1 MKPRTLEPQQLW
13 LSEALDRIYLAITSG
28 PPDGKDFP
36 DRATPTPT
44 PGTAAEAPTHVAA
57 TPLDHLQRGF
67 GLSPFEC
74 NLLLLCL
81 GSELE
86 SRFGQACA
94 TAQNDPRLTQP
105 TFGLAMGA
113 LADAH
118 WSAMARDRP
127 LRYWHF
133 IETTGGDRLVN
144 SPLRID
150 ERVLHFLIGLPC
162 IDERLEPTVHSLV
175 ELKSAPSPAQVQC
188 AQMASRY
195 WSGPI
200 EDPRQRRPVLL
211 VGRRSFEQQLV
222 AQESFR
228 AIGLRPHALRVSD
241 IPASPVERELL
252 ARLCNRELVL
262 DAWGLYLQSSDQD
275 GAENTRTLSA
285 FLSQIRMPV
294 TVEVREGSPL
304 EQLDGLRICVPTLDY
319 AERKALWAESL
330 GESVVGMNGQ
340 LDRIAEGFNF
350 DAPAIR
356 LAGAVVR
363 DTVSGSPDPGRL
375 AWQVCRTHARKSLD
389 NLAQRIEPKC
399 RWEDLVLPP
408 LQTEIL
414 RQIVAHVR
422 HRPMVHNTWGFSKK
436 YGRGLGVAALFAGG
450 SGTGKT
456 MAAEVISVELERDV
470 YQIDLASVVSKYIG
484 ETEKNLRKIFDAAD
498 ESSAVLLFNE
508 ADALFGKRSEIKDS
522 HDRYANLEIS
532 YLLQRMESYEG
543 VAILTTNMKH
553 ALDPAFLRR
562 LRFIVHFPFPDAEQR
577 QAIWQ
582 KVFPPQA
589 PLHQLDFRHL
599 AQMNISGGIIRNIA
613 MHAAFLAADE
623 DGPIAMDHILRA
635 SKVEYAKMDK
645 PLTGTE
651 TGGWS

>member
-1 MKPRTLEPQQLW
+1 MKPRPLEPQQAW
-13 LSEALDRIYLAITSG
+13 LSEALDRIYLAIAPSAPG
-28 PPDGKDFP
+28 NKDIPARPDSAP
-36 DRATPTPT
+36 ATT
-44 PGTAAEAPTHVAA
+44 

-74 NLLLLCL
+74 DLLLLCL

-94 TAQNDPRLTQP
+94 TAHNDPRMSQP

-118 WSAMARDRP
+118 WSAMARNRP
-127 LRYWHF
+127 LRHWHF
-133 IETTGGDRLVN
+133 IEIATGDRLVN

-150 ERVLHFLIGLPC
+150 ERVMHFLIGLPC
-162 IDERLEPTVHSLV
+162 IDERLEPTIHPMV
-175 ELKSAPSPAQVQC
+175 ELKSAPSAAQVQC
-188 AQMASRY
+188 AQLASRY
-195 WSGPI
+195 WSGPFD
-200 EDPRQRRPVLL
+200 DPRQRRPVLL
-211 VGRRSFEQQLV
+211 VGKRSSERQLV

-228 AIGLRPHALRVSD
+228 AIGLRPYGLRVSD
-241 IPASPVERELL
+241 IPANPIERELL

-262 DAWGLYLQSSDQD
+262 DAWGLYLQSCDQD
-275 GAENTRTLSA
+275 GAENARHLSA

-294 TVEVREGSPL
+294 AIEVREGSSL
-304 EQLDGLRICVPTLDY
+304 EQLDGLRICVSALNY
-319 AERKALWAESL
+319 SERKALWVESL
-330 GESVVGMNGQ
+330 GEFAAGLNGE

-356 LAGAVVR
+356 LASAVVR
-363 DTVSGSPDPGRL
+363 DTAANSPDPGRV

-389 NLAQRIEPKC
+389 NLALRIEPKC
-399 RWEDLVLPP
+399 RWEDLVLPS
-408 LQTEIL
+408 LQTDIL

-422 HRPMVHNTWGFSKK
+422 HRPMVHDRWGFAKK
-436 YGRGLGVAALFAGG
+436 YARGLGVAALFAGS

-456 MAAEVISVELERDV
+456 MAAEIISVELERDV

-484 ETEKNLRKIFDAAD
+484 ETEKNLRRIFDAAD
-498 ESSAVLLFNE
+498 ESAAVLLFNE

-553 ALDPAFLRR
+553 ALDSAFLRR
-562 LRFIVHFPFPDAEQR
+562 LRFIVQFPFPEVEQR

-582 KVFPPQA
+582 KVFPAQA
-589 PLHQLDFRHL
+589 PLHQLDFRRL
-599 AQMNISGGIIRNIA
+599 AQMNISGGVIRNIA
-613 MHAAFLAADE
+613 MHAAFLAAE
-623 DGPIAMDHILRA
+623 ENGPIDMNHLLRA
-635 SKVEYAKMDK
+635 AKVEYAKMDK
-645 PLTGTE
+645 PLTGSE
-651 TGGWS
+651 SGGWS

>member
-1 MKPRTLEPQQLW
+1 MKPSTLEPQQLW
-13 LSEALDRIYLAITSG
+13 LSDALDRIYQAVTSG
-28 PPDGKDFP
+28 APDGKEP
-36 DRATPTPT
+36 PVPAAPSPA
-44 PGTAAEAPTHVAA
+44 PGAAV

-74 NLLLLCL
+74 DLLLLCL

-94 TAQNDPRLTQP
+94 AAHNDPRMSQP
-105 TFGLAMGA
+105 TFGLALGV
-113 LADAH
+113 LAGAH

-133 IETTGGDRLVN
+133 IEIAAGDRLVN

-150 ERVLHFLIGLPC
+150 ERVLHYLIGLPC
-162 IDERLEPTVHSLV
+162 IDERLEPTVHPLFAV
-175 ELKSAPSPAQVQC
+175 KSVPSAAQIQCVQT
-188 AQMASRY
+188 ASRY

-200 EDPRQRRPVLL
+200 DDPRQRRPVLL

-222 AQESFR
+222 AQEAFR
-228 AIGLRPHALRVSD
+228 AVGLRPHLLRVSD
-241 IPASPVERELL
+241 IPAGAVEREML

-275 GAENTRTLSA
+275 GAENGRSLSA

-294 TVEVREGSPL
+294 AVEVREGSPL
-304 EQLDGLRICVPTLDY
+304 EQLDGLRISVPSLDY

-330 GESVVGMNGQ
+330 GEWAAGMNGQ
-340 LDRIAEGFNF
+340 VDRIAEGFNF

-363 DTVSGSPDPGRL
+363 NTAAGSADPAGL
-375 AWQVCRTHARKSLD
+375 AWQVCRVHARKSLD
-389 NLAQRIEPKC
+389 NLAQRIEPRC
-399 RWEDLVLPP
+399 RWEDLVLPA
-408 LQTEIL
+408 LQTDIL
-414 RQIVAHVR
+414 RQIIAHVR
-422 HRPMVHNTWGFSKK
+422 HRPRVHNAWGFAKK

-456 MAAEVISVELERDV
+456 MAAEIIGAELERDV

-484 ETEKNLRKIFDAAD
+484 ETEKNLRRIFDAAD
-498 ESSAVLLFNE
+498 ESAAVLLFNE

-553 ALDPAFLRR
+553 ALDSAFLRR
-562 LRFIVHFPFPDAEQR
+562 LRFIVQFPFPDSEQR
-577 QAIWQ
+577 EAIWQ

-613 MHAAFLAADE
+613 MHAAFLAAEE
-623 DGPIAMDHILRA
+623 DAPIAMDHILRA
-635 SKVEYAKMDK
+635 AKVEYAKMDK
-645 PLTGTE
+645 PLTGSE

>member
-1 MKPRTLEPQQLW
+1 MKPRTLEPQQAW
-13 LSEALDRIYLAITSG
+13 LAETLDRIYLAITAG
-28 PPDGKDFP
+28 ATGEKETPPRP
-36 DRATPTPT
+36 DPA
-44 PGTAAEAPTHVAA
+44 PGAAA
-57 TPLDHLQRGF
+57 TPLDHLRRGF

-74 NLLLLCL
+74 DLLLLCL

-94 TAQNDPRLTQP
+94 SAHNDPRLSQP

-113 LADAH
+113 LAEAH
-118 WSAMARDRP
+118 WSAMARNRP

-133 IETTGGDRLVN
+133 IEVGTGDRLVN

-162 IDERLEPTVHSLV
+162 IDERLEPTIRPLPEH
-175 ELKSAPSPAQVQC
+175 KSALSPAQTQS
-188 AQMASRY
+188 ARLASRY
-195 WSGPI
+195 WSGPFD
-200 EDPRQRRPVLL
+200 DPRQRRPVLL
-211 VGRRSFEQQLV
+211 VGKRSFEQQLV
-222 AQESFR
+222 AQEAFR
-228 AIGLRPHALRVSD
+228 SIGLQPYTMRVSD
-241 IPASPVERELL
+241 IPANAAERELL

-262 DAWGLYLQSSDQD
+262 DAWGLYLQSGDQD
-275 GAENTRTLSA
+275 NAENVRHVSA

-294 TVEVREGSPL
+294 AVEVRENSPL
-304 EQLDGLRICVPTLDY
+304 EQLEGLRISVSTLNY
-319 AERKALWAESL
+319 TERKALWMENL
-330 GESVVGMNGQ
+330 GEFAASMNGE

-356 LAGAVVR
+356 IASAVVR
-363 DTVSGSPDPGRL
+363 DTAAESPEPGRV

-408 LQTEIL
+408 LQIDIL

-422 HRPMVHNTWGFSKK
+422 HRPMVHDRWGFAKK
-436 YGRGLGVAALFAGG
+436 YARGLGVAALFAGG

-456 MAAEVISVELERDV
+456 MAAEIISVELERDV
-470 YQIDLASVVSKYIG
+470 YQIDLASIVSKYIG
-484 ETEKNLRKIFDAAD
+484 ETEKNLRRIFDAAD
-498 ESSAVLLFNE
+498 ESAAVLLFNE

-553 ALDPAFLRR
+553 ALDTAFLRR
-562 LRFIVHFPFPDAEQR
+562 LRFIVQFPFPEAEQR

-582 KVFPPQA
+582 KVFPSQA
-589 PLHQLDFRHL
+589 PLRELDFRRL
-599 AQMNISGGIIRNIA
+599 AQMNISGGVIRNIA
-613 MHAAFLAADE
+613 MHAAFLAAEE
-623 DGPIAMDHILRA
+623 DSPIDMNHILRA
-635 SKVEYAKMDK
+635 ARVEYAKMDK
-645 PLTGTE
+645 SLTGPE

>member
-1 MKPRTLEPQQLW
+1 
-13 LSEALDRIYLAITSG
+13 
-28 PPDGKDFP
+28 
-36 DRATPTPT
+36 
-44 PGTAAEAPTHVAA
+44 
-57 TPLDHLQRGF
+57 
-67 GLSPFEC
+67 
-74 NLLLLCL
+74 
-81 GSELE
+81 
-86 SRFGQACA
+86 
-94 TAQNDPRLTQP
+94 
-105 TFGLAMGA
+105 
-113 LADAH
+113 
-118 WSAMARDRP
+118 
-127 LRYWHF
+127 
-133 IETTGGDRLVN
+133 
-144 SPLRID
+144 
-150 ERVLHFLIGLPC
+150 
-162 IDERLEPTVHSLV
+162 
-175 ELKSAPSPAQVQC
+175 
-188 AQMASRY
+188 MASRY

-241 IPASPVERELL
+241 IPANPTDRELL

-275 GAENTRTLSA
+275 SAENVRQMS
-285 FLSQIRMPV
+285 
-294 TVEVREGSPL
+294 VEVREGSPL
-304 EQLDGLRICVPTLDY
+304 ELLDGLRICVPALEY

-330 GESVVGMNGQ
+330 GESVAGINGQ

-363 DTVSGSPDPGRL
+363 NTVAGSSDPGRL
-375 AWQVCRTHARKSLD
+375 AWQVCRIHARKSLD
-389 NLAQRIEPKC
+389 NLAHRIEPKA
-399 RWEDLVLPP
+399 RWDDLVLPA
-408 LQTEIL
+408 LQTDIL
-414 RQIVAHVR
+414 RQIIAHVR
-422 HRPMVHNTWGFSKK
+422 HRPTVHDTWGFSKK
-436 YGRGLGVAALFAGG
+436 YGRGLGVAALFTGG

-456 MAAEVISVELERDV
+456 MAAEIISVELERDV

-484 ETEKNLRKIFDAAD
+484 ETEKNLRRIFDAAD
-498 ESSAVLLFNE
+498 ESAAVLLFNE

-562 LRFIVHFPFPDAEQR
+562 LRFIVQFPFPDAEQR
-577 QAIWQ
+577 QAIWE

-589 PLHQLDFRHL
+589 PLHRLDFRHL

-623 DGPIAMDHILRA
+623 DGAIAMDHILRA
-635 SKVEYAKMDK
+635 ARVEYAKLDK
-645 PLTGTE
+645 PLTGSE

>member
-1 MKPRTLEPQQLW
+1 MKPRTLEPQQAW
-13 LSEALDRIYLAITSG
+13 LSESLDRIYLAITAG
-28 PPDGKDFP
+28 PTGDKEIPARPDP
-36 DRATPTPT
+36 APAAT
-44 PGTAAEAPTHVAA
+44 

-74 NLLLLCL
+74 DLLLLCL

-94 TAQNDPRLTQP
+94 TAHNDPRLSQP

-113 LADAH
+113 LTDAH
-118 WSAMARDRP
+118 WSAMARNRP

-133 IETTGGDRLVN
+133 IEVATGDRLVN

-150 ERVLHFLIGLPC
+150 ERVMHFLIGLPC
-162 IDERLEPTVHSLV
+162 IDERLEPMIHSLV
-175 ELKSAPSPAQVQC
+175 EHKSALSAAQIQC
-188 AQMASRY
+188 AKMASRY

-200 EDPRQRRPVLL
+200 DDPRQRRPVLL
-211 VGRRSFEQQLV
+211 VGKRSFEQQLV

-228 AIGLRPHALRVSD
+228 AIGLRPYAMRVSD
-241 IPASPVERELL
+241 IPANPTERELL

-262 DAWGLYLQSSDQD
+262 DSWGLYLQSGDQD
-275 GAENTRTLSA
+275 GADTVRHLSA
-285 FLSQIRMPV
+285 LLSQIRMPV
-294 TVEVREGSPL
+294 AVEVREGSPL
-304 EQLDGLRICVPTLDY
+304 EQLDGLRVCVSSLNY
-319 AERKALWAESL
+319 SERKALWVESL
-330 GESVVGMNGQ
+330 GEFAASLNGQ

-356 LAGAVVR
+356 LASAVVR
-363 DTVSGSPDPGRL
+363 DTATDSPDPGQV

-408 LQTEIL
+408 LQTDIL

-422 HRPMVHNTWGFSKK
+422 HRPMVHDRWGFAKK
-436 YGRGLGVAALFAGG
+436 YVRGLGVAALFAGG

-456 MAAEVISVELERDV
+456 MAAEIISVELERDV

-484 ETEKNLRKIFDAAD
+484 ETEKNLRRIFDAAD
-498 ESSAVLLFNE
+498 ESAAVLLFNE

-553 ALDPAFLRR
+553 ALDSAFLRR
-562 LRFIVHFPFPDAEQR
+562 LRFIVQFPFPEAEQR

-582 KVFPPQA
+582 KVFPAQA
-589 PLHQLDFRHL
+589 PLHQIDYQRL
-599 AQMNISGGIIRNIA
+599 AQMNVSGGIIRNIA
-613 MHAAFLAADE
+613 MHAAFLAAEENASID
-623 DGPIAMDHILRA
+623 MNHVMRA
-635 SKVEYAKMDK
+635 AKVEYAKMDK
-645 PLTGTE
+645 SLTGTE
-651 TGGWS
+651 LGGWS

>member
-1 MKPRTLEPQQLW
+1 MKARPLESQQVW
-13 LSEALDRIYLAITSG
+13 LSEALDRIYQAITAGAPAADVVSE
-28 PPDGKDFP
+28 PRDI
-36 DRATPTPT
+36 A
-44 PGTAAEAPTHVAA
+44 PGAAP

-67 GLSPFEC
+67 GLSAFEC
-74 NLLLLCL
+74 DLLLLCL
-81 GSELE
+81 GTELE

-94 TAQNDPRLTQP
+94 AAHNDPRLAQP

-113 LADAH
+113 LAEAH
-118 WSAMARDRP
+118 WSAMARNRP
-127 LRYWHF
+127 LRYWRF
-133 IETTGGDRLVN
+133 VEVAAGDRLVN

-162 IDERLEPTVHSLV
+162 IDERLEPTVHPLP
-175 ELKSAPSPAQVQC
+175 ELKSTLSAAQIQC
-188 AQMASRY
+188 VRTASKY

-200 EDPRQRRPVLL
+200 DDPRQRRPVLL
-211 VGRRSFEQQLV
+211 VGKRNFEQQLV
-222 AQESFR
+222 AQESLH
-228 AIGLRPHALRVSD
+228 AIGLRPYALRVSD
-241 IPASPVERELL
+241 IPGNPVERELL

-262 DAWGLYLQSSDQD
+262 DSWGLYLQSGDQD
-275 GAENTRTLSA
+275 GPENLRQVSA
-285 FLSQIRMPV
+285 FLAQVRMPV
-294 TVEVREGSPL
+294 AIEVREGSVL
-304 EQLDGLRICVPTLDY
+304 EQLDGLRIAVPALDY
-319 AERKALWAESL
+319 AERKALWVESL
-330 GESVVGMNGQ
+330 GDVAAGMNGL

-356 LAGAVVR
+356 LAGSVVR
-363 DTVSGSPDPGRL
+363 GTASDSPDPGHA
-375 AWQVCRTHARKSLD
+375 AWQICRTHARKSLD

-408 LQTEIL
+408 LQTDIL

-422 HRPMVHNTWGFSKK
+422 HRPTVHDRWGFSKK

-456 MAAEVISVELERDV
+456 MAAEIISVELERDV

-484 ETEKNLRKIFDAAD
+484 ETEKNLRRIFDAAD
-498 ESSAVLLFNE
+498 ESAAVLLFNE

-553 ALDPAFLRR
+553 ALDSAFLRR
-562 LRFIVHFPFPDAEQR
+562 LRFIVQFPFPEAEQR

-582 KVFPPQA
+582 KVFPAQA
-589 PLHQLDFRHL
+589 PLHQLDFRRL

-613 MHAAFLAADE
+613 MHAAFLAAE
-623 DGPIAMDHILRA
+623 ENGPIDMNHILRA
-635 SKVEYAKMDK
+635 TKVEYAKMDK
-645 PLTGTE
+645 PLTGSE
-651 TGGWS
+651 MGGWS